1 MQRLLAIL
9 MGKYAETAASPVPYK
24 TCKLPGAL
32 HPADGTED
40 GGSPGANKQLKK
52 WRMASMIG
60 LRTPEALLQLNLV
73 VGSSLNLVVCSSF
86 HWLLESEGLHVRV
99 ILA

>member
-9 MGKYAETAASPVPYK
+9 MGKYAETVASPVPYK

-60 LRTPEALLQLNLV
+60 LRTLLQLNLV